1 MKFLIDMNLSPSW
14 VPFLETQGFEAKHWS
29 AIGKASAP
37 DAELMSYAV
46 AHGYVIFTHDL
57 DFGMLLNVSG
67 ARGPSVIQVRA
78 QDVLPSGMGEIVV
91 RAIRTAEG
99 QLTAGAL
106 VTVDLL
112 KQRIRMLPIQP
123 L

>member
-1 MKFLIDMNLSPSW
+1 MKFLIDLNLSPSW
-14 VPFLETQGFEAKHWS
+14 VPFLESQGFEAQHWS
-29 AIGKASAP
+29 VIGKASAP
-37 DAELMSYAV
+37 DAELMTYAA
-46 AHGYVIFTHDL
+46 AHGYIVFTHDL

-78 QDVLPSGMGEIVV
+78 QDVLPSGIGEIVV

-106 VTVDLL
+106 VTVDLF
-112 KQRIRMLPIQP
+112 KQRIRMLPI
-123 L
+123 